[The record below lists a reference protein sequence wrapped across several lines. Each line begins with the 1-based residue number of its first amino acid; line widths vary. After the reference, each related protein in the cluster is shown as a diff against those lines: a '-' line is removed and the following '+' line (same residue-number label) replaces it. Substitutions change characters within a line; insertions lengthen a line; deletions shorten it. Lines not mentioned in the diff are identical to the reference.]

1 MGQERMRAVVSAF
14 PMPEGLREHFGL
26 IPSGYL
32 DLLDERLL
40 KLVSRLVETGLVT
53 YGHPSRWLPVGGLR
67 QEAHF
72 QTIPRGADSN
82 AHRAAPV
89 LRAAEAVSA
98 TGFVHGGLIAK
109 WILVS
114 IVPLA
119 GDFVLHAE
127 AGDFHQSFTSHSSQQ
142 RVRMRGVMHRN
153 SPIPPRPLSLSVN
166 GQRARLRAKGAGV
179 VIFRLTIE

>member
-1 MGQERMRAVVSAF
+1 MGQERMRPVVSTF
-14 PMPEGLREHFGL
+14 PMPQGLREHFSL
-26 IPSGYL
+26 IPFGYL

-40 KLVSRLVETGLVT
+40 KLVSRLVETGLVS
-53 YGHPSRWLPVGGLR
+53 YGHPGRWLPVGGLR

-72 QTIPRGADSN
+72 QTIPRGADRN

-98 TGFVHGGLIAK
+98 VGLVHGGLVAE

-127 AGDFHQSFTSHSSQQ
+127 AGDFHQPFTGHP
-142 RVRMRGVMHRN
+142 G
-153 SPIPPRPLSLSVN
+153 
-166 GQRARLRAKGAGV
+166 
-179 VIFRLTIE
+179 